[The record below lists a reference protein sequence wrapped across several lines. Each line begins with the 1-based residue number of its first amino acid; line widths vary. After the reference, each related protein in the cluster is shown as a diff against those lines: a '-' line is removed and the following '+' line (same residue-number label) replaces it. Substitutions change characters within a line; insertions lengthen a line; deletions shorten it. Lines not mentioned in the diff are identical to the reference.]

1 MVAWLL
7 VCVSEAEQRGGRK
20 GLGAEVLEKK
30 RKKEVEKYITGEKKK
45 KVGLGTRRIGLNG
58 YPLKQAG
65 RGFKRVFKTGRGGA
79 GQNPTHSAPLPSLV
93 TISGMVGGQSSNQIS
108 ELYWPHTNFASF

>member
-30 RKKEVEKYITGEKKK
+30 RKKEVEKYITGEEK
-45 KVGLGTRRIGLNG
+45 KVGSGTRRIGLNG

-65 RGFKRVFKTGRGGA
+65 RGFKWVF
-79 GQNPTHSAPLPSLV
+79 
-93 TISGMVGGQSSNQIS
+93 
-108 ELYWPHTNFASF
+108 

>member
-30 RKKEVEKYITGEKKK
+30 RKKRSGKIYNWREKKK
-45 KVGLGTRRIGLNG
+45 RKKEVGSGTRRIGLNG

-65 RGFKRVFKTGRGGA
+65 RGFKRVF
-79 GQNPTHSAPLPSLV
+79 
-93 TISGMVGGQSSNQIS
+93 
-108 ELYWPHTNFASF
+108 